1 MQIEEGKKY
10 QNCGKEKSIIDIK
23 IDDTYTLYVFKGKI
37 TKNDIRIKYSKLG
50 KRMRTP
56 KHIHWVIDILLKEQK
71 SHEEIMRFI
80 EYMQNTWKHIKGLEK
95 NDYPTIKQVLC
106 EEKHKADKKLKGL
119 TFIGGEYPI
128 DFLFVLL
135 LLLMVQEKTNRA
147 DAYLFKQILEE
158 LQKEN
163 MDIFRIVST
172 STLGRR

>member
-1 MQIEEGKKY
+1 
-10 QNCGKEKSIIDIK
+10 
-23 IDDTYTLYVFKGKI
+23 
-37 TKNDIRIKYSKLG
+37 
-50 KRMRTP
+50 MRTP

-71 SHEEIMRFI
+71 SHQEVICFI
-80 EYMQNTWKHIKGLEK
+80 KYMQNIWKQIKGLEK
-95 NDYPTIKQVLC
+95 NDYPTIKQVLR
-106 EEKHKADKKLKGL
+106 EEKGKADKKLKGL
-119 TFIGGEYPI
+119 TYIGGEYPI

-135 LLLMVQEKTNRA
+135 LLLMVQEKTNRP